1 MGGLF
6 GGSKPPPGPSKEE
19 LDAQKRREDRAEAGE
34 AKEKRRMAS
43 RSRSRRTGG
52 QRLLMTQD
60 RENPAMGNEMD
71 QATLG
76 PGRNPRA

>member
-1 MGGLF
+1 MGGIF

-19 LDAQKRREDRAEAGE
+19 LEAQEQREARAESQE
-34 AKEKRRMAS
+34 ATAKRKIAS

-52 QRLLMTQD
+52 QRLLMTAD
-60 RENPAMGNEMD
+60 RDAPALGNETT

-76 PGRNPRA
+76 PGRSPR